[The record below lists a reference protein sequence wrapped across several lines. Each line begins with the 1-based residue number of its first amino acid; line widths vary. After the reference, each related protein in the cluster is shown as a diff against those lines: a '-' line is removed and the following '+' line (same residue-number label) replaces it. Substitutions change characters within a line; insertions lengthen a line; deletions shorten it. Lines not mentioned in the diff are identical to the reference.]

1 MGGRNAS
8 FKALDVHPPH
18 FEPLGLQEIGIPSCL
33 YDIFNAS
40 HGLMISSCSSPL
52 TLLFVSFPLPS
63 LPSLSLPP
71 SLPPFLPL
79 PPLPPPPPPPF
90 SLPPSPLPPR
100 LSPFLPPLPPFL
112 LGKLCFLVL
121 RERYHTVQAVIAVSE
136 QVSKQMVRYAAE

>member
-79 PPLPPPPPPPF
+79 PPLPPLPPPSLLSPSLPSPPSPF
-90 SLPPSPLPPR
+90 PLPPSPPSLP
-100 LSPFLPPLPPFL
+100 
-112 LGKLCFLVL
+112 L
-121 RERYHTVQAVIAVSE
+121 RKTMFSGVKGAVPHCPSCD
-136 QVSKQMVRYAAE
+136 SSL